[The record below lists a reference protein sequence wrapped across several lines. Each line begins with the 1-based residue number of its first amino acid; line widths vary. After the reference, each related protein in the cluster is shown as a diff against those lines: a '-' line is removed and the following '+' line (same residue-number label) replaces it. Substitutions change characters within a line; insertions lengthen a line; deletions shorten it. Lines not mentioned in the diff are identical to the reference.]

1 MKIFF
6 SLLIILLGSSLFAQ
20 TNWHTIA
27 TGVENKLNVI
37 DFPTTNVGYIGGN
50 DTLILKTVDAGK
62 TWSTLNHSGI
72 SVFPGGENILDL
84 KFINKDIG
92 FLAAGPYGTAYKT
105 IDGGLNWTAIPT
117 SGNLCYIESL
127 YFFDETHGL
136 IGGAG
141 CFQGELVDIYNGI
154 GPSQGIMNQSGFAQG
169 TGIVDMDFLDTAF
182 GLAVSAAGRVY
193 RTTNGG
199 ANWDSISTGL
209 GLNIPLTS
217 IKIINDTLAYA
228 GYENLG
234 QSWGILKTTDA
245 GLTWATDGNSA
256 TFFYPSFFDVI
267 ENELGHIYLACEV
280 GFAPYGLIME
290 HKGLFWN
297 YTSVDQPIYAM
308 TFYAD
313 SVVWAVGDSGLVLV
327 NIDPIT
333 LSTIENPINF
343 GIAIYPNPATDF
355 ISIEITNGN
364 PKIEL
369 VKVYDLRGRLLK
381 IEREN
386 PNFLDLSMLRKG
398 IYILEVQTEI
408 GSESVRVLKE

>member
-1 MKIFF
+1 MKSFF
-6 SLLIILLGSSLFAQ
+6 SLLIILLGSPLFAQ
-20 TNWHTIA
+20 TAWHTIA

-62 TWSTLNHSGI
+62 SWTILNHSGI

-84 KFINKDIG
+84 KFINEDIG

-141 CFQGELVDIYNGI
+141 CFQGELVDIYDGV

-169 TGIVDMDFLDTAF
+169 TGIVDMNFLDSNF
-182 GLAVSAAGRVY
+182 GLAVSGSGRIF

-199 ANWDSISTGL
+199 ANWDSISSSL
-209 GLNIPLTS
+209 GLNTPLTS
-217 IKIINDTLAYA
+217 VKIINDTLAYA

-234 QSWGILKTTDA
+234 QSWGVLRTTDG

-267 ENELGHIYLACEV
+267 ENELGHIYMGCEV
-280 GFAPYGLIME
+280 SFAPHGLIME
-290 HKGLFWN
+290 NKGLFWN

-308 TFYAD
+308 TSYAD
-313 SVVWAVGDSGLVLV
+313 SVVWAVGDSGLVVV

-343 GIAIYPNPATDF
+343 GIAIYPNPAAD
-355 ISIEITNGN
+355 IIRIEVSEANLEI
-364 PKIEL
+364 KQIR
-369 VKVYDLRGRLLK
+369 VYDLRGRLLIMDK
-381 IEREN
+381 EN
-386 PNFLDLSMLRKG
+386 PSDMNLSRLRNG
-398 IYILEVQTEI
+398 IYILEVQTEF
-408 GSESVRVLKE
+408 GSESVRVVKD